1 MTITLTR
8 KQIDTALLNVEQG
21 LAQYLW
27 LQGKTVEQHN
37 FYQDIEFRRRYNHFY
52 RVRRGTAWQDAFYGL
67 MEIAKRDELK
77 FDVVLDLLHQETNRY
92 EASFASKLIATI
104 NPSMPVI
111 DSIVL
116 KNLGL
121 RLPHSTA
128 INRLE
133 RICEIYQNLTALFGI
148 FLNTE
153 DGKYLVANFKS
164 KYPNA
169 DITEVKM
176 VDLVLWQI
184 RK

>member
-1 MTITLTR
+1 MTIALTR
-8 KQIDTALLNVEQG
+8 KQIDAALPNVEQG
-21 LAQYLW
+21 LTQYLW
-27 LQGKTVEQHN
+27 LQGETVEQHN
-37 FYQDIEFRRRYNHFY
+37 FYQDIEFRRRYNYFY
-52 RVRRGTAWQDAFYGL
+52 RVRRGTDWQDAFYRL
-67 MEIAKRDELK
+67 MERAKRDELK
-77 FDVVLDLLHQETNRY
+77 FGVVLDLLHQATNRY

-128 INRLE
+128 INRPK
-133 RICEIYQNLTALFGI
+133 RICELHQNLTALFGI

-153 DGKYLVANFKS
+153 DGKYLVAKFKS

-176 VDLVLWQI
+176 VDLVLWQT
-184 RK
+184 RE